1 MTWPRRYKL
10 VTAIY
15 LNSRGFAFVLFEG
28 PLAPR
33 DWGVVEAREG
43 DKRERLLSRID
54 GLLSRYRPNVLV
66 LQDTSHNGTHRP
78 HRIRRLN
85 VAVAEAAQRY
95 GFPVLSFSRTEVRNH
110 FAYLGSV
117 TKDTIAAE
125 IAKHIPAFER
135 FLPPPRKVWKSE
147 DARMGIFD
155 AAALALTFFQNGS
168 GENQGAA
175 GEAVVN

>member
-1 MTWPRRYKL
+1 MTSSGRYS
-10 VTAIY
+10 VVAAIY

-33 DWGVVEAREG
+33 DWGVVEARG
-43 DKRERLLSRID
+43 KDKRERLLSRID
-54 GLLSRYRPNVLV
+54 RLLSRYTPDVLV
-66 LQDTSHNGTHRP
+66 LQDTSHNGTDRP

-85 VAVAEAAQRY
+85 EAVAEAAERY
-95 GFPVLSFSRTEVRNH
+95 GLQVLSFSRTEVREH

-117 TKDTIAAE
+117 TKDTIAGA

-135 FLPPPRKVWKSE
+135 FLPPPRKLWQSE

-155 AAALALTFFQNGS
+155 AAALALTFFYANG
-168 GENQGAA
+168 QGR
-175 GEAVVN
+175 G